1 MCITVIAIP
10 FTQTEDAE
18 GFPLLKPHLITRS
31 IFSQY
36 DCMIEFPEPSKKH
49 CARISEAFY
58 NKTEISFQWEIIKM
72 GVNCLETFT
81 GQIVELMKNYYTGH
95 KKSMLQ
101 LKMISRNEHDLTESK
116 ARQKR

>member
-10 FTQTEDAE
+10 FTQTEDDE
-18 GFPLLKPHLITRS
+18 GFPLLKPHVIN
-31 IFSQY
+31 
-36 DCMIEFPEPSKKH
+36 CMIEFPEPSKKH

-101 LKMISRNEHDLTESK
+101 LKMISHNEHDLTESK